1 MKQIK
6 SVMFVCHGNIC
17 RSPMAEMI
25 MRSLASERGIS
36 LAVASSA
43 TSSEEIYGGV
53 GNPIYPPAQ
62 RALNKNGIPIVSHRA
77 TRLTQGDLDKYDIFV
92 CMDNANLRNTLRI
105 LGEGAEGKVYRLMDF
120 TDAKGEVSD
129 PWYTGDFDTCF
140 RDIHLGCRCL
150 LEAIS
155 KGAL

>member
-25 MRSLASERGIS
+25 MRSLAEERGIS

-53 GNPIYPPAQ
+53 GNPIYPPA
-62 RALNKNGIPIVSHRA
+62 REVLNKNGIPIASHRA
-77 TRLTQGDLDKYDIFV
+77 TRLAQNDLDKYDVFV

-120 TDAKGEVSD
+120 TDTPGEVSD

-140 RDIHLGCRCL
+140 DDIYLGCQSL
-150 LEAIS
+150 LKVIS
-155 KGAL
+155 EGEP